1 MSSDESPKTLDQSD
15 LVSMVIA
22 QAAASNA
29 TSSQGKL
36 TTIYGPGYL
45 NELDEMDKRWDQ
57 KESKR
62 RAECLSQGKHY
73 TRKEKPNRKRSIPSY
88 EEDSDQKVF
97 LINTG
102 EFIRASPPPGK
113 SLLFHGLKGSYITI
127 YTKANKVTISHCK
140 NVRIHLLGG
149 TVSGLDVIRCENIY
163 IEVPYVNSAN
173 LELAS
178 SASLVGNTDS
188 NSRITCISCMNVSV
202 NGTQSAA
209 NIFRS
214 ISMDGDLNVGS
225 IHPDGWPSD
234 GGLDAEVKRK
244 KVSLFGLGPRKS

>member
-1 MSSDESPKTLDQSD
+1 MSGDESQKECPGESGQVD
-15 LVSMVIA
+15 LMSMVLA
-22 QAAASNA
+22 QA
-29 TSSQGKL
+29 TSSSATNSQGKI

-45 NELDEMDKRWDQ
+45 DELDEMDKRWNE

-73 TRKEKPNRKRSIPSY
+73 SRKEKPVRGRSIPSY
-88 EEDSDQKVF
+88 DEDSNQKVF

-102 EFIRASPPPGK
+102 EFIRTSPPPGK

-127 YTKANKVTISHCK
+127 YTKANKVTVSRCK

-178 SASLVGNTDS
+178 SASLVGNMDS
-188 NSRITCISCMNVSV
+188 HSRITCINCMNVSV
-202 NGTQSAA
+202 NGAQSPA
-209 NIFRS
+209 NVFRS

-225 IHPDGWPSD
+225 IHPDGWPND
-234 GGLDAEVKRK
+234 GTLD
-244 KVSLFGLGPRKS
+244 G